1 MTALAKLNGVASNP
15 AGVAACYNIPSYD
28 NVTGAFQADLRLY
41 QISPPASS
49 WATLIHQGVSVG
61 LTFPNG
67 TMAAQQSSKIIKR
80 DDSMLSWPPIRHI
93 VGRKIVERA
102 SSPQLLSNMTLAGQV
117 GTGMMSYY
125 KDPIKMKTALMPI
138 IILSAKSQNGSV
150 TNTTISST
158 EASFVTGVFSSS
170 SSVSQAGFILP
181 GTKLGIFPTGLII
194 TGTWTVLFVLTI
206 GWGTMHRIKFRE
218 AYRRRMR
225 RGLNMGLRTM

>member
-1 MTALAKLNGVASNP
+1 MHYQFIDIALTFLICNVAYTLALLEHRSIGNTWVSIDHHNVPLDSKLHHRLNTVLHRKNGHFRRDTPSSNAPSTSTTSQNNTDGTNSWNGQVETACMTALAKLNGVASNP

-125 KDPIKMKTALMPI
+125 KDP
-138 IILSAKSQNGSV
+138 
-150 TNTTISST
+150 
-158 EASFVTGVFSSS
+158 
-170 SSVSQAGFILP
+170 
-181 GTKLGIFPTGLII
+181 
-194 TGTWTVLFVLTI
+194 
-206 GWGTMHRIKFRE
+206 
-218 AYRRRMR
+218 
-225 RGLNMGLRTM
+225 